1 MTVSNARRIVRYE
14 RLGLF
19 TLAVLPWLLAL
30 PDCFAFH
37 AWASDYVRDTRSI
50 DAMRDLQHARILL
63 AAGLIGT
70 VVSVGFCI
78 WLRRWPAPYP
88 RIACVVQAVLGGT
101 FYSGDYAEP
110 IVLLPS
116 AVVWLPTWAVA
127 TALLLLGAVLHA
139 VVALVAAAR
148 RRAALVAR

>member
-37 AWASDYVRDTRSI
+37 AWASDYVRGTRSI

-88 RIACVVQAVLGGT
+88 RIACVVQAVLGA